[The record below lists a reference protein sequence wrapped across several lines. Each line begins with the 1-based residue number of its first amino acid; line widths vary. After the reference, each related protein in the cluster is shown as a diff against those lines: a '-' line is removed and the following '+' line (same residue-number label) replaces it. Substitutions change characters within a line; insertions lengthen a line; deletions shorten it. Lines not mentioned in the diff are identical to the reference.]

1 MNIVVS
7 FNEIKDIISKKT
19 NNTINLDFTRVD
31 YRTVKVSYKPVPFLP
46 AVNVDVMVA
55 KVDNSQLVLSYK
67 ANPAVD
73 MIIKGVSNYL
83 DNHIPKEII
92 ELDASIQCVCIN
104 LDKIEQLQK
113 PLEMIELKQI
123 SFEKENVRAEIILK
137 TN

>member
-1 MNIVVS
+1 MKATLS

-19 NNTINLDFTRVD
+19 NNKINLDFAYVC
-31 YRTVKVSYKPVPFLP
+31 YNTVKVSYKPMAFLP

-123 SFEKENVRAEIILK
+123 SFEKENVCAEIVLK
-137 TN
+137 SN

>member
-1 MNIVVS
+1 MLTTLS

-31 YRTVKVSYKPVPFLP
+31 YRTVKVSYKPMPFLP

-55 KVDNSQLVLSYK
+55 KVDNSQLVLSYT
-67 ANPAVD
+67 ANPAID

-92 ELDASIQCVCIN
+92 ELDASLQCVCIN

-113 PLEMIELKQI
+113 PLEMTELKQI
-123 SFEKENVRAEIILK
+123 YFEKENVCAEIILK
-137 TN
+137 SN

>member
-31 YRTVKVSYKPVPFLP
+31 YRTVKVSYKPMQFLP
-46 AVNVDVMVA
+46 TVNVDVMVA

-92 ELDASIQCVCIN
+92 ELEASIQCVCIN
-104 LDKIEQLQK
+104 LSEIEQLQK

>member
-31 YRTVKVSYKPVPFLP
+31 YRTVKVSYKPMPFLP

-67 ANPAVD
+67 ATPAVD

-113 PLEMIELKQI
+113 PLEMTELKQI
-123 SFEKENVRAEIILK
+123 YFENENVRAEIVLK

>member
-1 MNIVVS
+1 MNILVS

-31 YRTVKVSYKPVPFLP
+31 YRTVKVSYKPMQFLP
-46 AVNVDVMVA
+46 TVNVDVMVA

-113 PLEMIELKQI
+113 PLEMTELKQI
-123 SFEKENVRAEIILK
+123 YFEEENVRAEIVLK
-137 TN
+137 SN

>member
-1 MNIVVS
+1 MNISIS

-31 YRTVKVSYKPVPFLP
+31 YRTVKVSYKPMPFLP

-113 PLEMIELKQI
+113 PLEMTELKQI
-123 SFEKENVRAEIILK
+123 SFEKENVRAEIVLK
-137 TN
+137 SN

>member
-31 YRTVKVSYKPVPFLP
+31 YRTVKVSYKPMPFLP
-46 AVNVDVMVA
+46 TVNVDVMVA

-67 ANPAVD
+67 ANHAVD

-92 ELDASIQCVCIN
+92 ELDASVQCVCIN

-123 SFEKENVRAEIILK
+123 SFEKENVRAEIVLK

>member
-1 MNIVVS
+1 M
-7 FNEIKDIISKKT
+7 
-19 NNTINLDFTRVD
+19 DFTRVD
-31 YRTVKVSYKPVPFLP
+31 YRTVKVSYKPMPFLP

-67 ANPAVD
+67 ATPAVD

-123 SFEKENVRAEIILK
+123 SFEKENVRAEIVLK
-137 TN
+137 SN

>member
-1 MNIVVS
+1 MNILVS

-31 YRTVKVSYKPVPFLP
+31 YRTVKVSYKPMQFLP

-113 PLEMIELKQI
+113 PLEMTELKQI
-123 SFEKENVRAEIILK
+123 SFEKENVRAEIVLK
-137 TN
+137 SN

>member
-1 MNIVVS
+1 MNISIS

-19 NNTINLDFTRVD
+19 NNTINLDFTYVD
-31 YRTVKVSYKPVPFLP
+31 YRTVKVSYKPMAFLP

-55 KVDNSQLVLSYK
+55 KADNSQLVLSYK
-67 ANPAVD
+67 ANNAVD

-113 PLEMIELKQI
+113 PLEMMELKQI
-123 SFEKENVRAEIILK
+123 SFEKENVRAEIVLK

>member
-1 MNIVVS
+1 MNITIS

-19 NNTINLDFTRVD
+19 NNKVNLDFTYVD
-31 YRTVKVSYKPVPFLP
+31 YRTVKVSYKPMAFLP

-55 KVDNSQLVLSYK
+55 KADNSQLVLSYK
-67 ANPAVD
+67 ANNAVD
-73 MIIKGVSNYL
+73 MIIKGLSDYL

-92 ELDASIQCVCIN
+92 EFDASVQCVCIN

-113 PLEMIELKQI
+113 PLEMMELKQI

-137 TN
+137 SI

>member
-1 MNIVVS
+1 MNILLS

-19 NNTINLDFTRVD
+19 NNKVNLDFTYVD
-31 YRTVKVSYKPVPFLP
+31 YRTVKVSYKPMAFLP
-46 AVNVDVMVA
+46 AVNVDIMVA

-83 DNHIPKEII
+83 DNHIPKDII

-113 PLEMIELKQI
+113 PLEMMELKQI
-123 SFEKENVRAEIILK
+123 SFEKENVRAEIVLK

>member
-1 MNIVVS
+1 MNILVF

-19 NNTINLDFTRVD
+19 NNTINLDFTCVD
-31 YRTVKVSYKPVPFLP
+31 YRTVKVSYKPMPFLP
-46 AVNVDVMVA
+46 VVNVDVMVA

-73 MIIKGVSNYL
+73 MIIKGISNYL

-113 PLEMIELKQI
+113 PLEMTELKQI
-123 SFEKENVRAEIILK
+123 YFEEENVCAEIILK
-137 TN
+137 SN

>member
-31 YRTVKVSYKPVPFLP
+31 YRTVKVSYKPMPFLP

-113 PLEMIELKQI
+113 PLEMMELKQI
-123 SFEKENVRAEIILK
+123 SFEKENVRAEIVLK
-137 TN
+137 SN

>member
-1 MNIVVS
+1 MNISIS
-7 FNEIKDIISKKT
+7 FNEIKDFISKKT

-31 YRTVKVSYKPVPFLP
+31 YRTVKVSYKPMPFLP

-55 KVDNSQLVLSYK
+55 KVDNSQFVLSYK

-123 SFEKENVRAEIILK
+123 SFEKENVRAEIVLK

>member
-31 YRTVKVSYKPVPFLP
+31 YRTVKVSYKPMPFLP
-46 AVNVDVMVA
+46 TVNVDVMVA

-113 PLEMIELKQI
+113 PLEMTELKQI
-123 SFEKENVRAEIILK
+123 YFEKENVCAEIILK
-137 TN
+137 SN

>member
-1 MNIVVS
+1 MKATLS
-7 FNEIKDIISKKT
+7 FNEIKDFISKKT
-19 NNTINLDFTRVD
+19 NNKINLDFTCVD
-31 YRTVKVSYKPVPFLP
+31 YRTVKVSYKPMQFLP
-46 AVNVDVMVA
+46 TVNVDVMVA

-92 ELDASIQCVCIN
+92 ELDASVQCVCIN

-123 SFEKENVRAEIILK
+123 SFEKENVCAEIVLK
-137 TN
+137 SN

>member
-1 MNIVVS
+1 MNISIS
-7 FNEIKDIISKKT
+7 FNEIRDFISKKT
-19 NNTINLDFTRVD
+19 NGKVQLDFSYVNNS
-31 YRTVKVSYKPVPFLP
+31 TVKVSYKPMAFLP
-46 AVNVDVMVA
+46 AVNVDVMVS

-73 MIIKGVSNYL
+73 MIIKGISNYL

-92 ELDASIQCVCIN
+92 ELDASVQCVCVN

-113 PLEMIELKQI
+113 PLEMMELKQI
-123 SFEKENVRAEIILK
+123 SFEKENVRVEIILK

>member
-1 MNIVVS
+1 MNISIS
-7 FNEIKDIISKKT
+7 FNEIKDFISKKT
-19 NNTINLDFTRVD
+19 NNKVNLDFTYVD
-31 YRTVKVSYKPVPFLP
+31 YRTVKVLYKPMAFLP
-46 AVNVDVMVA
+46 AVNVDIMVA
-55 KVDNSQLVLSYK
+55 KADNSQLVLSYK
-67 ANPAVD
+67 ANNAVD
-73 MIIKGVSNYL
+73 MIIKGLSDYL

-92 ELDASIQCVCIN
+92 ELDASVQCVCIN

>member
-1 MNIVVS
+1 MNISIS
-7 FNEIKDIISKKT
+7 FNEIKDFIAEKT

-31 YRTVKVSYKPVPFLP
+31 YRTVKVSYKPMPFLP
-46 AVNVDVMVA
+46 TVNVDVMVA

-113 PLEMIELKQI
+113 PLEMTELKRI
-123 SFEKENVRAEIILK
+123 YFEEETVCAEIILK
-137 TN
+137 SN

>member
-1 MNIVVS
+1 MNILVS

-31 YRTVKVSYKPVPFLP
+31 YRTVKVSYKPMQFLP
-46 AVNVDVMVA
+46 AVNVDVQIRGTSNYRIVFSY
-55 KVDNSQLVLSYK
+55 NS
-67 ANPAVD
+67 NPAVD
-73 MIIKGVSNYL
+73 MMIRGLASFLDSN
-83 DNHIPKEII
+83 IPKDIVV
-92 ELDASIQCVCIN
+92 LDTAAHLAVIY

>member
-1 MNIVVS
+1 MKATLS

-19 NNTINLDFTRVD
+19 NNKVNLDFTYVD
-31 YRTVKVSYKPVPFLP
+31 YRTVKVLYKPMPFLP
-46 AVNVDVMVA
+46 AVNVDIMVA
-55 KVDNSQLVLSYK
+55 KADNSQLVLFYK
-67 ANPAVD
+67 ANNAVD
-73 MIIKGVSNYL
+73 MIIKGLSNYL

-92 ELDASIQCVCIN
+92 ELDASVQCVCIN

>member
-1 MNIVVS
+1 MNILLS

-19 NNTINLDFTRVD
+19 NNKVNLDFTYVD
-31 YRTVKVSYKPVPFLP
+31 YRTVKVSYKPMAFLP
-46 AVNVDVMVA
+46 AVNVDIMVA
-55 KVDNSQLVLSYK
+55 KADNSQLVLSYK
-67 ANPAVD
+67 ANNAVD
-73 MIIKGVSNYL
+73 MIIKGLSDYL

-92 ELDASIQCVCIN
+92 ELDASVQCVCIN

-123 SFEKENVRAEIILK
+123 SFEKENVRAEIVLK